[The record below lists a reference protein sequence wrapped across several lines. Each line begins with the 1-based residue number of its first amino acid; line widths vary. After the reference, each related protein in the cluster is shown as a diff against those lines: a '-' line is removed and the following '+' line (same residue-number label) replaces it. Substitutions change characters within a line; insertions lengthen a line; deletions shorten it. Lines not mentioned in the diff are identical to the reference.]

1 MTKELRN
8 FTTLLDEYLK
18 EPQFAAD
25 FLTEALEEENFDVFL
40 LSLKDIIRVH
50 GNLTAFAKK
59 AHLSRNTLYKLFSE
73 KSNPEMK
80 TVLSILDSLGYSLK
94 VTKKPRATR
103 TRSRKTLRKMAR
115 PTARRRRHSTALGGS
130 GRKPH

>member
-8 FTTLLDEYLK
+8 FTTLLDDYLK

-25 FLTEALEEENFDVFL
+25 FLTEALEEENFDIFL

-80 TVLSILDSLGYSLK
+80 TVLSILDSLGYGLK
-94 VTKKPRATR
+94 VTKKPRLTR
-103 TRSRKTLRKMAR
+103 KRSRKTLRR
-115 PTARRRRHSTALGGS
+115 TAHQVVRRRRPLKAGGGS
-130 GRKPH
+130 GRKRR